1 MYAFQ
6 LRTDLATEVVEDA
19 ARLWEKCMQLGNS
32 LAIPELQ
39 QLPSKLLC
47 YQAGRYTPEAEQGQ
61 PTHFLKL
68 IQPEGSLRFSS
79 LEQPNNL
86 TRIGSIGA
94 FRLHDVYAIDLTLQ
108 YSKQVMA
115 VSQLNCLNP
124 QGCLL
129 PQAIQ
134 ASVGQTLVLYVE
146 PTEETTPDQAL
157 ADECVKAL
165 WQDTAFS
172 PPTLVSQSQFLGCPI
187 FEYET
192 IPSPAAVHSN
202 ELQHLLIWF
211 GKDQKQY
218 ELSFG
223 KASRSL
229 IYLLCCRHKIHFAY
243 YQADQIN
250 RAARVLYNQ
259 LESQSNDTFGQ
270 SHSQKQRL
278 TGLKKLL
285 KAICSLC
292 NQLKGQSNDTFGQ
305 PLSQKQRL
313 AGLEK
318 LLDTMPH
325 QAFQY
330 TRHLRD
336 LNDQLSTIRSNLRNF
351 SRWSQQWRSLKEAN
365 DDLAFWEEFQH
376 TGEQFDEQ
384 IQVYLNYLKPGQN
397 LFQQM
402 VDTAQG
408 LVEVDSLKHSH
419 RLELIVVLVASML
432 EGTAI
437 SAKVNHHLTEVFWQ
451 PTHAEGLGVLHG
463 SLFHWQE
470 IVLHFLVVG
479 LPLGMLAWLIVLLLQ
494 KK

>member
-1 MYAFQ
+1 MNPLNLRVNNPSLTLYAFQ

-19 ARLWEKCMQLGNS
+19 ARLWEKSIQLGNQ

-39 QLPSKLLC
+39 QLTSKLLC
-47 YQAGRYTPEAEQGQ
+47 YQAGHYTPDAEHGQ

-68 IQPEGSLRFSS
+68 IQPEGILRFAP
-79 LEQPNNL
+79 LEQSNNL
-86 TRIGSIGA
+86 TRTGSVEA

-108 YSKQVMA
+108 YSKQVME
-115 VSQLNCLNP
+115 VNQLNRLNP

-134 ASVGQTLVLYVE
+134 ASVGQTLVLYAE
-146 PTEETTPDQAL
+146 PAEETTPDQAL
-157 ADECVKAL
+157 AEACVKAL

-172 PPTLVSQSQFLGCPI
+172 PPTLVNQGQFLGCPI

-192 IPSPAAVHSN
+192 IPSQPAVHSN
-202 ELQHLLIWF
+202 ELQHLLVWF

-229 IYLLCCRHKIHFAY
+229 IHLLCCRHKIQFAY
-243 YQADQIN
+243 YQADQSN
-250 RAARVLYNQ
+250 REARSLYNH

-278 TGLKKLL
+278 
-285 KAICSLC
+285 
-292 NQLKGQSNDTFGQ
+292 
-305 PLSQKQRL
+305 
-313 AGLEK
+313 AGLEE
-318 LLDTMPH
+318 LLDTMSH

-351 SRWSQQWRSLKEAN
+351 SRWSQHLKETN

-376 TGEQFDEQ
+376 TGQRFDQQ
-384 IQVYLNYLKPGQN
+384 IEVYLNYLEPGQK

-408 LVEVDSLKHSH
+408 LIEVDTLKHSH
-419 RLELIVVLVASML
+419 RLELIVVFVASVL
-432 EGTAI
+432 EGAAI
-437 SAKVNHHLTEVFWQ
+437 SAKVNHHLTEIFWQ
-451 PTHAEGLGVLHG
+451 PTQAEGLGVLHG

-470 IVLHFLVVG
+470 IALHFLVVG
-479 LPLGMLAWLIVLLLQ
+479 LPLGMLAWLIVFLLQ
-494 KK
+494 KFRH

>member
-1 MYAFQ
+1 
-6 LRTDLATEVVEDA
+6 LATEVVEDA
-19 ARLWEKCMQLGNS
+19 AHLWEKCMQLGNS

-47 YQAGRYTPEAEQGQ
+47 YQAGRYTSEAEQGQ
-61 PTHFLKL
+61 PTNFLKL
-68 IQPEGSLRFSS
+68 IQPEGSLRFSP
-79 LEQPNNL
+79 LEQSNNL
-86 TRIGSIGA
+86 TRTGSVGA

-108 YSKQVMA
+108 YSKQVLA
-115 VSQLNCLNP
+115 VNQLNRLNP

-146 PTEETTPDQAL
+146 PTEETTPDQTL
-157 ADECVKAL
+157 AEACVKAL
-165 WQDTAFS
+165 WQDTASS
-172 PPTLVSQSQFLGCPI
+172 PPTLVNQGKFLGCPI
-187 FEYET
+187 FEYEM
-192 IPSPAAVHSN
+192 ISSQPAVHSN

-218 ELSFG
+218 ELSFAT
-223 KASRSL
+223 ASRSL
-229 IYLLCCRHKIHFAY
+229 IHLLCCRHKIHFAY
-243 YQADQIN
+243 YQADQSN
-250 RAARVLYNQ
+250 RQARVLYNQ

-270 SHSQKQRL
+270 
-278 TGLKKLL
+278 
-285 KAICSLC
+285 
-292 NQLKGQSNDTFGQ
+292 

-313 AGLEK
+313 VGLEK

-336 LNDQLSTIRSNLRNF
+336 LNDQSNTIRFNLRNF
-351 SRWSQQWRSLKEAN
+351 SLWLQQWRSLSEASDN
-365 DDLAFWEEFQH
+365 DDFSFLEDFQG
-376 TGEQFDEQ
+376 TGERFDQQ
-384 IQVYLNYLKPGQN
+384 IQVYLDYLKPGQA
-397 LFQQM
+397 LFQQI

-408 LVEVDSLKHSH
+408 LVEVDTLKHSH

-437 SAKVNHHLTEVFWQ
+437 SAKVNHHLMEVFWQ

-470 IVLHFLVVG
+470 IALHFLVVG
-479 LPLGMLAWLIVLLLQ
+479 LPLGVLAWLIVFWLQ
-494 KK
+494 KLRH